1 LTLVVDASVAVK
13 WSVPEVGTE
22 AAAELLSRQLV
33 APDLFLAEFGNA
45 LTKKVRQREIT
56 ADQARQ
62 AFAECRRTVELLDSD
77 LLAPLAL
84 ELSIALHHN
93 IYDCYYLA
101 LADSMEWPLVTADA
115 VFVTKVRAVA
125 LGSRVHLLG
134 EEIEE

>member
-1 LTLVVDASVAVK
+1 MTLVVDASVAVK
-13 WSVPEVGTE
+13 WSVPEAGTD
-22 AAAELLSRQLV
+22 AAVELLSQQLV

-45 LTKKVRQREIT
+45 LTKKVRQREIL

-62 AFAECRRTVELLDSD
+62 AFEEGQRTVERLDSA
-77 LLAPLAL
+77 LLAPLAF

-101 LADSMEWPLVTADA
+101 LADAMEWPLVTADA

-125 LGSRVHLLG
+125 LGSRIHLLG
-134 EEIEE
+134 EEIEG

>member
-13 WSVPEVGTE
+13 WSVPEAGTD
-22 AAAELLSRQLV
+22 AAVELLSQQLV

-45 LTKKVRQREIT
+45 LTKKVRQREIL

-62 AFAECRRTVELLDSD
+62 AFEEGQRTVERLDSA
-77 LLAPLAL
+77 LLAPLAF

-101 LADSMEWPLVTADA
+101 LADAMEWPLVTADA

-125 LGSRVHLLG
+125 LGSRIHLLG
-134 EEIEE
+134 EEIEG